1 MNIVC
6 IETTS
11 KPPMRDSA
19 NVLHNSVWLDVVLC
33 LCFRRDIWTP
43 DTKIRLNFEDDMAG
57 HSKWKNIMHRKG
69 AQDAKRAKQF
79 TKVGREI
86 SVAARSGM
94 PDPEHNPR
102 LRAAIQ
108 AARGVNMGRDAIER
122 AIKRATGGDD
132 NVDYQEMRYEGY
144 GPGGIAL
151 IVEALTDNRNR
162 TASEVRAAFNKAGGA
177 MGETGSVS
185 FMFERVG
192 QVVFNAEIGD
202 ADTVFEAAFEAG
214 AADVASD
221 NDSHTVYCAPE
232 DFGQV
237 SEALGEVFGD
247 PEEAGLTWKAGT
259 TIEVD
264 EDKAASLLKLI
275 DALEDNDDVQT
286 VSANFE
292 IADDVMERLVA

>member
-1 MNIVC
+1 
-6 IETTS
+6 
-11 KPPMRDSA
+11 
-19 NVLHNSVWLDVVLC
+19 
-33 LCFRRDIWTP
+33 
-43 DTKIRLNFEDDMAG
+43 
-57 HSKWKNIMHRKG
+57 
-69 AQDAKRAKQF
+69 
-79 TKVGREI
+79 
-86 SVAARSGM
+86 
-94 PDPEHNPR
+94 
-102 LRAAIQ
+102 
-108 AARGVNMGRDAIER
+108 
-122 AIKRATGGDD
+122 
-132 NVDYQEMRYEGY
+132 MRYEGY

-247 PEEAGLTWKAGT
+247 PTVAGLTWKAGT

-264 EDKAASLLKLI
+264 EDKAGSLLKLI

>member
-1 MNIVC
+1 
-6 IETTS
+6 
-11 KPPMRDSA
+11 
-19 NVLHNSVWLDVVLC
+19 
-33 LCFRRDIWTP
+33 
-43 DTKIRLNFEDDMAG
+43 MAG

-94 PDPEHNPR
+94 LDPEHNPR

-122 AIKRATGGDD
+122 AIKRATGGEE
-132 NVDYQEMRYEGY
+132 NVDYLEMRYEGY

-162 TASEVRAAFNKAGGA
+162 TASEVRSAFNKAGGS

-185 FMFERVG
+185 FMFERLG
-192 QVVFNAEIGD
+192 QVVFNADVGD

-214 AADVASD
+214 ATDVASD
-221 NDSHTVYCAPE
+221 DDGHTALHWACDAGHMEVARCLLEYGAAPDAQNVDGSTPMHMACVCE
-232 DFGQV
+232 HHELARLLLERGADVGLRDGDGQSPADLAPAAMV
-237 SEALGEVFGD
+237 EALQ
-247 PEEAGLTWKAGT
+247 
-259 TIEVD
+259 
-264 EDKAASLLKLI
+264 LK
-275 DALEDNDDVQT
+275 
-286 VSANFE
+286 
-292 IADDVMERLVA
+292 